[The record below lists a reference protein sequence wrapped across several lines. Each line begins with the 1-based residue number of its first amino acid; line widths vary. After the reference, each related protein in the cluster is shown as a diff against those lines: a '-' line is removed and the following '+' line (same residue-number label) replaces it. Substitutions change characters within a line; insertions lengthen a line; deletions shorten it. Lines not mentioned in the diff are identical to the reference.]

1 MNPGVF
7 QSQQTTTLLIPRRQV
22 FLSSGFWVKP
32 EGCSAIR
39 VVAIGGAG
47 GGGYYVNSCAP
58 NTFGSGGAGGCG
70 AVVIEKPPSSA
81 QVTVGAGGAFGGA
94 NTAGS
99 AGTASLFGAFIQAN
113 GGAGGIAGGTAPGS
127 VVAAPGL
134 LLELESYAVFL
145 NASSTSIGGVPFS
158 GAAGSI
164 GVSNSHIAGA
174 SRLGGAGNQGAVVV
188 EWVETRMLP

>member
-1 MNPGVF
+1 MNQGVF
-7 QSQQTTTLLIPRRQV
+7 ASQQTPALLIPRRQV

-39 VVAIGGAG
+39 AIAIGGAG
-47 GGGYYVNSCAP
+47 GGGYYQNACAP

-70 AVVIEKPPSSA
+70 AVVIPNPPSSV
-81 QVTVGAGGAFGGA
+81 QVTVGTGGAFGGT

-99 AGTASLFGAFIQAN
+99 AGTASLFGSFIQAN
-113 GGAGGIAGGTAPGS
+113 GGAGGINGGTAPGS

-145 NASSTSIGGVPFS
+145 NSSSTSIGGVPF
-158 GAAGSI
+158 GSNVSL

-174 SRLGGAGNQGAVVV
+174 SRLGGAGNQGAVVI